1 MKRGQ
6 LEEKRTLE
14 REEEERRRE
23 GRMDVQRTSSRA
35 VLRKRERQE
44 QQARERER
52 RQEWRQHQREW
63 KERRERLLVLEEQQ
77 ERVRRAQRGCP
88 GECEEKRVTKD
99 VSLTGRISSD

>member
-23 GRMDVQRTSSRA
+23 GRMDVQRTSFRA
-35 VLRKRERQE
+35 VLRERERQE

-52 RQEWRQHQREW
+52 RQHQREW